1 MTKKSLSSPQPPKHT
16 PKHSTRLGSLHNTAE
31 SFTGIKRQINHFIV
45 QSQLIITV
53 WSTAVTHTS
62 IPHKP
67 HNRGENPTKVCP
79 DHRIV
84 LTKSSPDLNRGEN
97 PTKNSPDHR
106 IVLTKNSPDHSKGSF
121 TTPIDKGTTYKLV
134 PHLDMEFSYKS
145 TLQLLL
151 SYKLKP
157 TRDPQTSVAFR
168 QKVIDRDLAK
178 KMGKCKR

>member
-1 MTKKSLSSPQPPKHT
+1 MMPPLQVGIMTKKSLSSPQSPKHT

-67 HNRGENPTKVCP
+67 HNRGENPTK
-79 DHRIV
+79 
-84 LTKSSPDLNRGEN
+84 
-97 PTKNSPDHR
+97 NSPDHR

-121 TTPIDKGTTYKLV
+121 ITPIDKGTTYKLV
-134 PHLDMEFSYKS
+134 PHLDMEFSYKPA
-145 TLQLLL
+145 LQLLL

-178 KMGKCKR
+178 KDGKM